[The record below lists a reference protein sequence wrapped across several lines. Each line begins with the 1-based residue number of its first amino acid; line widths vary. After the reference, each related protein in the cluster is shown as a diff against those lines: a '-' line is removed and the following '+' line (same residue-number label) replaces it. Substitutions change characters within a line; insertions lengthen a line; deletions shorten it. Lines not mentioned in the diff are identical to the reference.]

1 LKTGSKAKAVDLA
14 RTAVKLSELIGRD
27 SCLLIGGLAVG
38 AHGYVR
44 ATDDL
49 DFITSLRLSE
59 VEERLRE
66 AVTDL
71 RYLRGDV
78 LDGGFNCLKGK
89 LDGVPFDVMPPL
101 VPLDWSRSTEIVL
114 GAGRLRVVD
123 LEALIALKMRA
134 QGPQD
139 LMDAAMLVLFH
150 PEARDRARELAL
162 AYGVADKFDIWLGDK
177 RLANQA
183 REKADTERPQADKP
197 KRKPRRRR

>member
-1 LKTGSKAKAVDLA
+1 MKTGSKAKVADLA
-14 RTAVKLSELIGRD
+14 RTAVKLSALIGRE

-59 VEERLRE
+59 VEERLRPV
-66 AVTDL
+66 VTDL
-71 RYLRGDV
+71 RHLRGDV

-89 LDGVPFDVMPPL
+89 LDGVPFGVMPPL
-101 VPLDWSRSTEIVL
+101 VSLDWSRSTEIVL

-123 LEALIALKMRA
+123 LEGLIALKMRA

-162 AYGVADKFDIWLGDK
+162 AYGVADKLDIWLGDK
-177 RLANQA
+177 RLASQA
-183 REKADTERPQADKP
+183 REKAERPQADKP
-197 KRKPRRRR
+197 KRAPRRRR